1 MQEEYIC
8 TVTNVNAKNTYVQWL
23 TLMQE
28 EYICTVTNVN
38 ARRIHMHSD

>member
-8 TVTNVNAKNTYVQWL
+8 TVTNVNAKK
-23 TLMQE
+23 
-28 EYICTVTNVN
+28 YICTVTNVN